1 MAGDSQSWATATDSE
16 LRRAAAGVCGF
27 IERDGESDCYFEH
40 DNALGPFV
48 EDWTP
53 DSNRDQLARV
63 FMAAAGM
70 AGVCTTR
77 SDESPWTVALRDP
90 RAALI
95 GLLDLLNWPMP
106 EETKQ

>member
-1 MAGDSQSWATATDSE
+1 MSRTWAAATDAQ
-16 LRRAAAGVCGF
+16 LRHAAAGVCGF
-27 IERDGESDCYFEH
+27 PLRIHEPSGKPCALIDGQHHEEYS
-40 DNALGPFV
+40 
-48 EDWTP
+48 WTP